1 MRVTEEEMKLYRATA
16 QRRWAKERQQ
26 LTERHQRAWMLTSRA
41 AALLKEQ
48 FGVRKV
54 VVFGSLVREDLFHPQ
69 SDVDLAVWGLDE
81 RRYYRLVAQ
90 LLALDPGIKIDLVMI
105 EDAPITL
112 RTRIEHE
119 GVVV

>member
-16 QRRWAKERQQ
+16 QRRWVLDRQQ
-26 LTERHQRAWMLTSRA
+26 LTERHQRAWMLASRA

-69 SDVDLAVWGLDE
+69 SDVDLAVWGS
-81 RRYYRLVAQ
+81 
-90 LLALDPGIKIDLVMI
+90 
-105 EDAPITL
+105 
-112 RTRIEHE
+112 RT
-119 GVVV
+119 

>member
-1 MRVTEEEMKLYRATA
+1 M
-16 QRRWAKERQQ
+16 
-26 LTERHQRAWMLTSRA
+26 
-41 AALLKEQ
+41 
-48 FGVRKV
+48 
-54 VVFGSLVREDLFHPQ
+54 
-69 SDVDLAVWGLDE
+69 DLAVWGLDE